1 MWYHGAI
8 LYAHYFIL
16 FLCLFTRT
24 LIYVCIY
31 IYICLCVYVEYPS
44 YCPILTGNVP
54 FSADGGVGLGHR
66 LEIGQDDSGWGTQM
80 VGRFWFVLCAPA
92 SDLCWFRQWKNSDLM
107 WSKQF
112 KKKRHPQI
120 AIFLGGINQPFPVM
134 AGKNGIGLS
143 TLGIS
148 WDFTGD
154 FSWD

>member
-1 MWYHGAI
+1 M
-8 LYAHYFIL
+8 
-16 FLCLFTRT
+16 
-24 LIYVCIY
+24 Y

-66 LEIGQDDSGWGTQM
+66 LEIGQDDSG
-80 VGRFWFVLCAPA
+80 
-92 SDLCWFRQWKNSDLM
+92 
-107 WSKQF
+107 
-112 KKKRHPQI
+112 
-120 AIFLGGINQPFPVM
+120 GINQPFPVM
-134 AGKNGIGLS
+134 GGKNGIGLS